1 VPTSTNGPLNS
12 STSFHQTTIFR
23 ISRGDNF
30 VLEEDGDS
38 GHGGGNS
45 TEQNIV
51 KQWKEAHQLTH
62 FFNTPGSPDLSPIE
76 NCWRAVKQYIRSNYR
91 LGSDLYQL
99 ICQDWEN
106 IRQETINK
114 WVDSMIVWMQ
124 DVLASQG
131 QMTGW

>member
-1 VPTSTNGPLNS
+1 MSMQVYRDVILEGEVAKWLT
-12 STSFHQTTIFR
+12 
-23 ISRGDNF
+23 RGDQF

-45 TEQNIV
+45 GKRNIV
-51 KQWKEAHQLTH
+51 KAWKEEHGLKH

-76 NCWRAVKQYIRSNYR
+76 NCWRAVKQYVKANFR
-91 LGSDLYQL
+91 LGSDLKKL
-99 ICQDWEN
+99 ILEGWRR
-106 IRQETINK
+106 ISQETINK
-114 WVDSMIVWMQ
+114 MVDSMVVRMA